1 MTEINWWLETYKL
14 IPASLIGVSVV
25 VVAYLQWKTAHTKV
39 MVDLFDKRLVI
50 YENVLKAITLS
61 NMDDGSGQQTKE
73 ATFKLYRARSD
84 ATFLFGDEIAS
95 IVHEIITCMST
106 ERRNN
111 RRLDRHNLSNDDRE
125 RLAEE
130 AEQAGNRK
138 DRLGR
143 QFQAACIPYLR
154 IQHKGADFGR
164 TFSRRLKV
172 PPLIICIMLIFW
184 LLFN

>member
-14 IPASLIGVSVV
+14 LPATLIGVSVV
-25 VVAYLQWKTAHTKV
+25 AIAYLQWKTAHTKV

-50 YENVLKAITLS
+50 YENVLEAITLS
-61 NMDDGSGQQTKE
+61 NIDDGSGQQTKD
-73 ATFKLYRARSD
+73 ATLKLYRARSD
-84 ATFLFGDEIAS
+84 AKFLFGDEISA
-95 IVHEIITCMST
+95 IVQEILSCMNIQ
-106 ERRNN
+106 RRND

-125 RLAEE
+125 RLADE

-164 TFSRRLKV
+164 TFSRCLKV
-172 PPLIICIMLIFW
+172 LLLIVCILLI
-184 LLFN
+184 L